1 MKSQPLRETL
11 FPETFGWSVAA
22 HVLVFLFLAFYQKF
36 FFAHLRIKPSAY
48 QVSIVSLNQPKGKGG
63 PDQNASI
70 PEPAPVNQLP
80 RATVQQIEEAVNK
93 PVQKDAMALPQ
104 QKPVDMKKEMER
116 LKAELKRQEEIRR
129 MTKNISQA
137 LNAKPDPTAPAA
149 KPTTAAGAGNAGGG
163 SGAEGAGGSP
173 DGVSGQFVLG
183 QYQDVVRQHVLAQW
197 NLPQW
202 TVDQLPKD
210 TFAVLVVYINQAG
223 EVLRTEFAKSSN
235 IEHFDQSALRAIRRA
250 APLPIPPAD
259 LLKEAETRGIR
270 MRFSPTKE

>member
-1 MKSQPLRETL
+1 MREPL
-11 FPETFGWSVAA
+11 FPETFGWSIIA
-22 HVLVFLFLAFYQKF
+22 HLLFFLVLGFYQKF
-36 FFAHLRIKPSAY
+36 FFQHLRIKPSAY
-48 QVSIVSLNQPKGKGG
+48 QVSIVSLTPPKGKGG
-63 PDQNASI
+63 HDQNEVSVPA
-70 PEPAPVNQLP
+70 PAPVNQLP

-93 PVQKDAMALPQ
+93 PVQKEAMPLPQ

-137 LNAKPDPTAPAA
+137 LNAKPDPKAPPA
-149 KPTTAAGAGNAGGG
+149 KPSTTAAAVGSAAAGTGAG
-163 SGAEGAGGSP
+163 EAGGSP
-173 DGVSGQFVLG
+173 DGVAGQFVLG
-183 QYQDVVRQHVLAQW
+183 QYQDIVRQHVLAQW

-202 TVDQLPKD
+202 TVDQLPKE
-210 TFAVLVVYINQAG
+210 TFAVLVVYINSAG

-250 APLPIPPAD
+250 APLPVPPAD
-259 LLKEAETRGIR
+259 LQKEAEVRGIR